1 MIIEVVTRAACD
13 SIVATIGDPAMAHD
27 SEIHI
32 RIPVEEKRRLME
44 LARERGLTLSKF
56 LRNTATEAA
65 MRVAA

>member
-1 MIIEVVTRAACD
+1 
-13 SIVATIGDPAMAHD
+13 MAHD